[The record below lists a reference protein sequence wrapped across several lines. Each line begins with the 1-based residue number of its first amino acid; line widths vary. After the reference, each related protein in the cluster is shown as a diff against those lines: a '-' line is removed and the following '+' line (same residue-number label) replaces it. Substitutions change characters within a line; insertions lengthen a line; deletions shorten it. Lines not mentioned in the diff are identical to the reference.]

1 MHNVHQPQSRVF
13 VALDVPTF
21 EEAKKLVNELSTD
34 AVLYKVGLQL
44 LHTSGPKV
52 LNMLQNEGKQVF
64 IDAKFNDIPNTVHN
78 AVTAISSFN
87 PWGFTVHASGG
98 KEMMKRAVLAV
109 EKKRTLKAS
118 SSNDVSHDISPRVI
132 AVTLLTSFDQESVTK
147 ELLVRESIET
157 YTIHLANLA
166 KQSGCN
172 GIVCSGHEI
181 KQIKQQTNGNLLT
194 IVPGVR
200 PSGMDSHDQRRVVTV
215 TDAINKGADYIVI
228 GRPILTSAKKRLAL
242 ESILTEVS
250 RCL

>member
-1 MHNVHQPQSRVF
+1 MHKNNDPRSRVF

-21 EEAKKLVNELSTD
+21 KEAQIIVNELADD
-34 AVLYKVGLQL
+34 AVVYKVGLQL
-44 LHTSGPKV
+44 LYTSGPEV
-52 LNMLQNEGKQVF
+52 LNMLRNEGKMIF

-87 PWGFTVHASGG
+87 PWGFTLHASGG

-109 EKKRTLKAS
+109 TEKRTDKTNPC
-118 SSNDVSHDISPRVI
+118 NDVIDSVSPRVI
-132 AVTLLTSFDQESVTK
+132 AVTVLTSFDQESITND
-147 ELLVRESIET
+147 LLIRQPIEN
-157 YTIHLANLA
+157 YTLHLASLA

-181 KQIKQQTNGNLLT
+181 QQIKQQTTGNLLT

-200 PSGMDSHDQRRVVTV
+200 PSGMDYQDQRRVVTV
-215 TDAINKGADYIVI
+215 TDAMKNGADYIVI
-228 GRPILTSAKKRLAL
+228 GRPILTVAKKRSAL
-242 ESILTEVS
+242 EAVLTEVN